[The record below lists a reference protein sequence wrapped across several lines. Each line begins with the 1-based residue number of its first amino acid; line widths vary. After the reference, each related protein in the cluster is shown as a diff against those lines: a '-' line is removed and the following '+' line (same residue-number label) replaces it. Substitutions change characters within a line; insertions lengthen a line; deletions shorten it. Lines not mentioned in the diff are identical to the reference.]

1 MAAKKKSKEE
11 KQVEQLTSE
20 IINLK
25 AKILALFNLASV
37 SQQNDLKLLQL
48 YSQMAQSNALKASWP
63 KLGSLGKREEYN

>member
-1 MAAKKKSKEE
+1 MAAKKKSKEDT
-11 KQVEQLTSE
+11 QVEQLTAE

-48 YSQMAQSNALKASWP
+48 YSQQAQSNMLKTTWP